1 MLKLVTQPRSRRK
14 REWWHVTPGR
24 SGACSVPPP
33 PAEGP
38 ADRGERGMSR
48 IRWSAGAGCRSRA
61 SPSEPAARA
70 RKIPR
75 EPTAA
80 AGVVGRACS
89 GDASRTVSPRSPEP
103 RKTTVVT
110 AQSAGFLKS
119 FRNPGASR
127 RWDASHRRGSAAHG
141 AAAALPSP
149 SVRRARAAPT
159 SALPQQ
165 ARRRRRELS
174 LRKPRMPPHPDRP
187 TLRSSQPP
195 AMPLAYRMRDGS
207 VPKSVNGKTDARGR
221 TVVGA
226 GTGESRPRMQSA
238 ATVCAP
244 MDRMPHHRRV

>member
-14 REWWHVTPGR
+14 REWWRATPGR
-24 SGACSVPPP
+24 SGASSCSLPPP

-127 RWDASHRRGSAAHG
+127 RWDASHRHG
-141 AAAALPSP
+141 AAARGTAAALPNP
-149 SVRRARAAPT
+149 SVRRSRAGPST
-159 SALPQQ
+159 ALPRQPT
-165 ARRRRRELS
+165 RRRRELS
-174 LRKPRMPPHPDRP
+174 R
-187 TLRSSQPP
+187 
-195 AMPLAYRMRDGS
+195 AAE
-207 VPKSVNGKTDARGR
+207 KSH
-221 TVVGA
+221 
-226 GTGESRPRMQSA
+226 
-238 ATVCAP
+238 ATSTK
-244 MDRMPHHRRV
+244 